1 MRMKVLFVFDDQK
14 NSSFFVYDLTSG
26 VNTLLRVSPE
36 IKIKNVTLGEL
47 YTQVPIEKFLA
58 YFSVAFSIE
67 VKKYLVLKKADSLLA
82 IKEAG
87 LEADGKFAVT
97 IHKDFV
103 DQKNK
108 QYFTKG
114 EHRLSLAEVD
124 AYISYQ
130 IDEDGQLDV
139 FERQE
144 DIIRLMKRK
153 TVKPRLSSITNN
165 FGTVKE
171 YAGSNLNLK
180 DMLKMGTGY
189 LAKGNAR
196 MNKINVPANQT
207 FTVSESVPYHL
218 VSVDW
223 SKNEIK
229 LRSDLQ
235 K

>member
-97 IHKDFV
+97 IYKDFV
-103 DQKNK
+103 AQKNK

-207 FTVSESVPYHL
+207 FTLSDSAPYHL

>member
-14 NSSFFVYDLTSG
+14 NSSFFVYDLTRG

-103 DQKNK
+103 AQKNK